1 MLIINEIT
9 TLIDSLCTES
19 TQVVLGNLKGERLHG
34 SSALLIGAV
43 VGGVLSGVG
52 AIFGASSASKRAK
65 RAEREKRRLTGE
77 LDVLEKNRQAIIN
90 PYEGV
95 TDLSAMVSDLSSI
108 ASNPFDSLS
117 VSTAGAEMQ
126 AEQTDLALAN
136 TLDTL
141 RSTGASAGGATAL
154 ARMALESKKGI
165 SASIEM
171 QEANNNQLRAQ
182 GEQNLQATKL
192 SEAKRVQGALMGE
205 AGRIQQA
212 DVSGKEFVYSEKERR
227 QTEQLNRKQAQITG
241 QAQAAAQARSDQ
253 SAAISSGI
261 NAVGNIASSAAMA
274 GGKDPSDRRLKN
286 SIKMIGVSES
296 GLKIYSFK
304 YNDTAHGEG
313 TYQGVMSDEIPL
325 EAVVRHSDGFD
336 RVDYSLL
343 DVDFKQIIKQ

>member
-1 MLIINEIT
+1 MSGII
-9 TLIDSLCTES
+9 
-19 TQVVLGNLKGERLHG
+19 VG
-34 SSALLIGAV
+34 SVIAA
-43 VGGVLSGVG
+43 
-52 AIFGASSASKRAK
+52 GASIFSAVSAGKRAK
-65 RAEREKRRLTGE
+65 RAQREKTRLTGE
-77 LDVLEKNRQAIIN
+77 LDTLEKNRQSIIN

-205 AGRIQQA
+205 AGRMQQTE
-212 DVSGKEFVYSEKERR
+212 VSGKEFVYSETERR
-227 QTEQLNRKQAQITG
+227 ETEQLNRKQAQITG

-253 SAAISSGI
+253 SAAISSGLTAAGDITGALI
-261 NAVGNIASSAAMA
+261 N
-274 GGKDPSDRRLKN
+274 KSDRRLKN
-286 SIKMIGVSES
+286 SIKIIGVSES

-304 YNDTAHGEG
+304 YNNTVHGKG
-313 TYQGVMSDEIPL
+313 TYQGVMSDEIPQ
-325 EAVVRHSDGFD
+325 EAVIKHSDGFD

>member
-1 MLIINEIT
+1 MSGII
-9 TLIDSLCTES
+9 
-19 TQVVLGNLKGERLHG
+19 VG
-34 SSALLIGAV
+34 SVIAAGA
-43 VGGVLSGVG
+43 S
-52 AIFGASSASKRAK
+52 IFGAVSAGKRAK
-65 RAEREKRRLTGE
+65 RAQREKTRLTGE
-77 LDVLEKNRQAIIN
+77 LDTLERNRQSIIN

-205 AGRIQQA
+205 AGRMQQTE
-212 DVSGKEFVYSEKERR
+212 VSGKEFVYSETERR
-227 QTEQLNRKQAQITG
+227 ETEQLNRKQAQITG

-253 SAAISSGI
+253 SAAISSGLTAAGDITGALI
-261 NAVGNIASSAAMA
+261 N
-274 GGKDPSDRRLKN
+274 KSDRRLKN
-286 SIKMIGVSES
+286 SIKIIGVSES

-304 YNDTAHGEG
+304 YNNTVHGKG
-313 TYQGVMSDEIPL
+313 TYQGVMSDEIPQ
-325 EAVVRHSDGFD
+325 EAVIKHSDGFD

-343 DVDFKQIIKQ
+343 DDDFKQIIKQ

>member
-9 TLIDSLCTES
+9 TLIDSLCAES

-34 SSALLIGAV
+34 SSALVIGAV
-43 VGGVLSGVG
+43 VGGLMTGLGS
-52 AIFGASSASKRAK
+52 IFGASSASKRAK

-77 LDVLEKNRQAIIN
+77 LNQLEKNRQAIIN

-182 GEQNLQATKL
+182 GEQNLQAVKL
-192 SEAKRVQGALMGE
+192 AEAKRVQGALMGE
-205 AGRIQQA
+205 AGRIQQVEA
-212 DVSGKEFVYSEKERR
+212 SGKEFVYSEKERR
-227 QTEQLNRKQAQITG
+227 ETEQLNRKQAQITG
-241 QAQAAAQARSDQ
+241 QAQAAAQARADQ

-261 NAVGNIASSAAMA
+261 NAIGNIAGSMAMA
-274 GGKDPSDRRLKN
+274 GG
-286 SIKMIGVSES
+286 
-296 GLKIYSFK
+296 
-304 YNDTAHGEG
+304 G
-313 TYQGVMSDEIPL
+313 TKKTGNTE
-325 EAVVRHSDGFD
+325 
-336 RVDYSLL
+336 
-343 DVDFKQIIKQ
+343 

>member
-1 MLIINEIT
+1 MSGII
-9 TLIDSLCTES
+9 
-19 TQVVLGNLKGERLHG
+19 VG
-34 SSALLIGAV
+34 SAVIAAGA
-43 VGGVLSGVG
+43 S
-52 AIFGASSASKRAK
+52 IFGAVSAGKRAK
-65 RAEREKRRLTGE
+65 RAQREKTRLTGE
-77 LDVLEKNRQAIIN
+77 LDTLERNRQSIIN

>member
-1 MLIINEIT
+1 MSGII
-9 TLIDSLCTES
+9 
-19 TQVVLGNLKGERLHG
+19 VG
-34 SSALLIGAV
+34 SVIAAGA
-43 VGGVLSGVG
+43 S
-52 AIFGASSASKRAK
+52 IFGAVSAGKRAK
-65 RAEREKRRLTGE
+65 RAQREKTRLTGE
-77 LDVLEKNRQAIIN
+77 LDTLERNRQSIIN

-205 AGRIQQA
+205 AGRMQQTE
-212 DVSGKEFVYSEKERR
+212 VSGKEFVYSETERR
-227 QTEQLNRKQAQITG
+227 ETEQLNRKQAQITG

-253 SAAISSGI
+253 SAAISSGLTAAGDITGALI
-261 NAVGNIASSAAMA
+261 N
-274 GGKDPSDRRLKN
+274 KSDRRLKN
-286 SIKMIGVSES
+286 SIKIIGVSES

-304 YNDTAHGEG
+304 YNNTVHGKG
-313 TYQGVMSDEIPL
+313 TYQGVMSDEIPQ
-325 EAVVRHSDGFD
+325 EAVIKHSDGFD